1 MRILGKVIR
10 IVYIEFKNWK
20 QEMFIFLRN
29 YRVIFYSMI
38 NLFLVESFLN
48 RKMRIKLLQMKEKK
62 KKLIDI
68 FSKDRQVKEKMKVY
82 VDMRNNVKEFYIK
95 EGDIVFV
102 KILKENKL
110 LILFSFKLYI
120 VKERNG
126 SQIIVE
132 WGGKIIV

>member
-1 MRILGKVIR
+1 
-10 IVYIEFKNWK
+10 
-20 QEMFIFLRN
+20 
-29 YRVIFYSMI
+29 
-38 NLFLVESFLN
+38 
-48 RKMRIKLLQMKEKK
+48 MKEKK

>member
-1 MRILGKVIR
+1 
-10 IVYIEFKNWK
+10 
-20 QEMFIFLRN
+20 
-29 YRVIFYSMI
+29 
-38 NLFLVESFLN
+38 
-48 RKMRIKLLQMKEKK
+48 MRIKLLLMKEKK

>member
-29 YRVIFYSMI
+29 YRVIFYSII

>member
-29 YRVIFYSMI
+29 YRVIFYSII

-132 WGGKIIV
+132 WGGRIIV

>member
-1 MRILGKVIR
+1 
-10 IVYIEFKNWK
+10 
-20 QEMFIFLRN
+20 
-29 YRVIFYSMI
+29 
-38 NLFLVESFLN
+38 
-48 RKMRIKLLQMKEKK
+48 MRIKLLQMKEKK

>member
-29 YRVIFYSMI
+29 YRVIFYSII

-48 RKMRIKLLQMKEKK
+48 RKMRIKLLQIKEKK

-132 WGGKIIV
+132 WGGRIIV